1 MSTTGPENL
10 NAAQKRAV
18 ETTEGYVRV
27 IAGAGSGK
35 TRTLSE
41 RFAYLVQ
48 DLGVMPGS
56 ILCVTFTNKSA
67 QEMKQRIHTRIG
79 DFDTGYI
86 CTFHGF
92 CNTVLLE
99 ESHAI
104 HYPRSFMVLD
114 NTDIDAFLKMIYE
127 ERGLT
132 LRHKTFAQAR
142 DMIEIRK
149 LKEDPEY
156 YRELI
161 GFDAEHLKDRY
172 MQATDPDDIVFYGY
186 LYQEKKNFALDYND
200 LIVLTLHIFK
210 ESPETA
216 QKWQERLEYIMI
228 DEFQDID
235 GLQYEL
241 MTVLQKYHR
250 NLFIVGD
257 PDQTIYTWRGADP
270 RYLLEFDRHFPDT
283 QTLYLNENYRSTA
296 NILESANALIRQNT
310 ERIPKELVSVS
321 GAGVPVHAG
330 HYDSTA
336 QEAQAVADYIEHL
349 IHKGYEFK
357 DIAVLYRA
365 HYMSRPL
372 EDAFMLRHIP
382 YTIYSGVQFF
392 QRMEIKDA
400 LSYLRML
407 VYRSDL
413 DFIRT
418 VNTPRRN
425 IGKTRMDFLQVY
437 AREHGKSLY
446 EALQENLDHE
456 LFTRTQAAEYVDLI
470 EHFEWQ
476 GRSASEVL
484 SEVLNVSGYE
494 AMMRL
499 QGAQERLDNLAELKQ
514 AASEYELTAGE
525 DVDIEAWLR
534 HMALFSSTDRDMSAQ
549 KVKLMTIHTAKGL
562 EFPAVIL
569 PGWNEGLFPSSRTR
583 TRQAME
589 EERRLAFVALT
600 RARRELLITDAAGK
614 NLQGAWRIPSRFLLE
629 IEGTLQW
636 EPKPDESLL
645 QQTRRKAGQGQTQ
658 ETSMILQS
666 GDTVIHKVFGEG
678 VILETDLKTQSY
690 LIHFDS
696 LQTTRRLS
704 VSAPLEKKE
713 GGTSSGILH

>member
-1 MSTTGPENL
+1 
-10 NAAQKRAV
+10 
-18 ETTEGYVRV
+18 
-27 IAGAGSGK
+27 
-35 TRTLSE
+35 
-41 RFAYLVQ
+41 
-48 DLGVMPGS
+48 
-56 ILCVTFTNKSA
+56 
-67 QEMKQRIHTRIG
+67 
-79 DFDTGYI
+79 
-86 CTFHGF
+86 
-92 CNTVLLE
+92 
-99 ESHAI
+99 
-104 HYPRSFMVLD
+104 
-114 NTDIDAFLKMIYE
+114 
-127 ERGLT
+127 
-132 LRHKTFAQAR
+132 
-142 DMIEIRK
+142 
-149 LKEDPEY
+149 
-156 YRELI
+156 
-161 GFDAEHLKDRY
+161 
-172 MQATDPDDIVFYGY
+172 
-186 LYQEKKNFALDYND
+186 
-200 LIVLTLHIFK
+200 
-210 ESPETA
+210 
-216 QKWQERLEYIMI
+216 
-228 DEFQDID
+228 
-235 GLQYEL
+235 
-241 MTVLQKYHR
+241 
-250 NLFIVGD
+250 
-257 PDQTIYTWRGADP
+257 
-270 RYLLEFDRHFPDT
+270 
-283 QTLYLNENYRSTA
+283 
-296 NILESANALIRQNT
+296 
-310 ERIPKELVSVS
+310 
-321 GAGVPVHAG
+321 
-330 HYDSTA
+330 
-336 QEAQAVADYIEHL
+336 
-349 IHKGYEFK
+349 
-357 DIAVLYRA
+357 
-365 HYMSRPL
+365 
-372 EDAFMLRHIP
+372 
-382 YTIYSGVQFF
+382 
-392 QRMEIKDA
+392 
-400 LSYLRML
+400 
-407 VYRSDL
+407 
-413 DFIRT
+413 
-418 VNTPRRN
+418 
-425 IGKTRMDFLQVY
+425 MDFLQVY